1 MKKMTKRTLALAMST
16 GMLLSNSVWAA
27 DTDADPYGAMPE
39 TVTLHVGRSEDANA
53 SYLSGQDSLNN
64 YLVDYIK
71 EQLNVDFVYDFS
83 VASDYS
89 TKVSMAI
96 ASGSIPDIMFVTAS
110 QLRELVAADAVE
122 DMTAVYETYASDNL
136 KAAYD
141 TTDGIS
147 FENATFDGKLMAMPS
162 ISPGAD
168 AIPILFVRGDWMDE
182 LGLDEPKTVEDITNI
197 VKAFK
202 EKYGDSNS
210 LVMSQNIVSENGNN
224 SNKLFKKTIQTICFL
239 PHFLS
244 WVVLAMI
251 FRDLLDGSGIINSG
265 LMALGIIKEPIVF
278 LGNNSWFQ
286 GLMIGTDVWKEFGYG
301 AIIFIAALTS
311 INTELYEAAAIDGAG
326 RLQRIWH
333 ITLPGIAVTIVL
345 VATLNIANILNA
357 GFDQIYNLYSPIVYS
372 TGDIIDTY
380 VYRMSFENAQYSL
393 ATAIGLLK
401 SLVSFILIVVS
412 NFCAGKFA
420 NYRIF

>member
-1 MKKMTKRTLALAMST
+1 MFKLPDTFKIFRNTL
-16 GMLLSNSVWAA
+16 V
-27 DTDADPYGAMPE
+27 
-39 TVTLHVGRSEDANA
+39 
-53 SYLSGQDSLNN
+53 
-64 YLVDYIK
+64 I
-71 EQLNVDFVYDFS
+71 
-83 VASDYS
+83 
-89 TKVSMAI
+89 AI
-96 ASGSIPDIMFVTAS
+96 
-110 QLRELVAADAVE
+110 
-122 DMTAVYETYASDNL
+122 
-136 KAAYD
+136 
-141 TTDGIS
+141 
-147 FENATFDGKLMAMPS
+147 GKLT
-162 ISPGAD
+162 
-168 AIPILFVRGDWMDE
+168 F
-182 LGLDEPKTVEDITNI
+182 N
-197 VKAFK
+197 
-202 EKYGDSNS
+202 
-210 LVMSQNIVSENGNN
+210 LVMSVFFAILLNEV

-251 FRDLLDGSGIINSG
+251 FRDLLDESGI
-265 LMALGIIKEPIVF
+265 
-278 LGNNSWFQ
+278 NNSWFQ

>member
-1 MKKMTKRTLALAMST
+1 MSRKQNPSGTANIQTGRKKKKISIRHTWPYHLLLFP
-16 GMLLSNSVWAA
+16 GMMVLLI
-27 DTDADPYGAMPE
+27 Y
-39 TVTLHVGRSEDANA
+39 TVVPFLGNVIAFQNFKPIMGIAKSKWVG
-53 SYLSGQDSLNN
+53 
-64 YLVDYIK
+64 
-71 EQLNVDFVYDFS
+71 
-83 VASDYS
+83 
-89 TKVSMAI
+89 
-96 ASGSIPDIMFVTAS
+96 
-110 QLRELVAADAVE
+110 
-122 DMTAVYETYASDNL
+122 
-136 KAAYD
+136 
-141 TTDGIS
+141 
-147 FENATFDGKLMAMPS
+147 FENFTYMFKLPDTFKIFRNTLVIAIGKLT
-162 ISPGAD
+162 
-168 AIPILFVRGDWMDE
+168 F
-182 LGLDEPKTVEDITNI
+182 N
-197 VKAFK
+197 
-202 EKYGDSNS
+202 
-210 LVMSQNIVSENGNN
+210 LVMSVFFAILLNEV

-372 TGDIIDTY
+372 TGDIIDTF
-380 VYRMSFENAQYSL
+380 VYRLGLLDAQYGP
-393 ATAIGLLK
+393 ATAVGLFK
-401 SLVSFILIVVS
+401 SVISTLFISISYFL
-412 NFCAGKFA
+412 AYKLA
-420 NYRIF
+420 DYRIF

>member
-1 MKKMTKRTLALAMST
+1 MSRKQNPSGTANIQTGRKKKKISIRHTWPYHLLLFP
-16 GMLLSNSVWAA
+16 GMMVLLI
-27 DTDADPYGAMPE
+27 Y
-39 TVTLHVGRSEDANA
+39 TVVPFLG
-53 SYLSGQDSLNN
+53 
-64 YLVDYIK
+64 
-71 EQLNVDFVYDFS
+71 NVIAFQNFKPIMGIAKS
-83 VASDYS
+83 KWVA
-89 TKVSMAI
+89 I
-96 ASGSIPDIMFVTAS
+96 
-110 QLRELVAADAVE
+110 
-122 DMTAVYETYASDNL
+122 
-136 KAAYD
+136 
-141 TTDGIS
+141 
-147 FENATFDGKLMAMPS
+147 GKLT
-162 ISPGAD
+162 
-168 AIPILFVRGDWMDE
+168 F
-182 LGLDEPKTVEDITNI
+182 N
-197 VKAFK
+197 
-202 EKYGDSNS
+202 
-210 LVMSQNIVSENGNN
+210 LVMSVFFAILLNEV

-380 VYRMSFENAQYSL
+380 VYRMSFENAQFSL
-393 ATAIGLLK
+393 ATSIGLLK

>member
-1 MKKMTKRTLALAMST
+1 MSRKQNPSGTANIQTGRKKKKISIRHTWPYHLLLFP
-16 GMLLSNSVWAA
+16 GMMVLLI
-27 DTDADPYGAMPE
+27 Y
-39 TVTLHVGRSEDANA
+39 TVVPFLGNVIAFQNFKPIMGIAKSKWVG
-53 SYLSGQDSLNN
+53 
-64 YLVDYIK
+64 
-71 EQLNVDFVYDFS
+71 
-83 VASDYS
+83 
-89 TKVSMAI
+89 
-96 ASGSIPDIMFVTAS
+96 
-110 QLRELVAADAVE
+110 
-122 DMTAVYETYASDNL
+122 
-136 KAAYD
+136 
-141 TTDGIS
+141 
-147 FENATFDGKLMAMPS
+147 FENFTYMFKLPDTFKIFRNTLVIAIGKLT
-162 ISPGAD
+162 
-168 AIPILFVRGDWMDE
+168 F
-182 LGLDEPKTVEDITNI
+182 N
-197 VKAFK
+197 
-202 EKYGDSNS
+202 
-210 LVMSQNIVSENGNN
+210 LVMSVFFAILLNEV

-345 VATLNIANILNA
+345 VAILNIANILNA

>member
-1 MKKMTKRTLALAMST
+1 MSRKQNPSGTANIQTGRKKKKISIRHTWPYHLLLFP
-16 GMLLSNSVWAA
+16 GMMVLLI
-27 DTDADPYGAMPE
+27 Y
-39 TVTLHVGRSEDANA
+39 TVVPFLGNVIAFQNFKPIMGIAKSKWVG
-53 SYLSGQDSLNN
+53 
-64 YLVDYIK
+64 
-71 EQLNVDFVYDFS
+71 
-83 VASDYS
+83 
-89 TKVSMAI
+89 
-96 ASGSIPDIMFVTAS
+96 
-110 QLRELVAADAVE
+110 
-122 DMTAVYETYASDNL
+122 
-136 KAAYD
+136 
-141 TTDGIS
+141 
-147 FENATFDGKLMAMPS
+147 FENFTYMFKLPDTFKIFRNTLVIAIGKLT
-162 ISPGAD
+162 
-168 AIPILFVRGDWMDE
+168 F
-182 LGLDEPKTVEDITNI
+182 N
-197 VKAFK
+197 
-202 EKYGDSNS
+202 
-210 LVMSQNIVSENGNN
+210 LVMSVFFAILLNEV

-345 VATLNIANILNA
+345 AATLNIANILNA

>member
-1 MKKMTKRTLALAMST
+1 MSRKQNPSGTANIQTGRKKKKISIRHTWPYHLLLFP
-16 GMLLSNSVWAA
+16 GMMVLLI
-27 DTDADPYGAMPE
+27 Y
-39 TVTLHVGRSEDANA
+39 TVVPFLGNVIAFQNFKPIMGIAKSKWVG
-53 SYLSGQDSLNN
+53 
-64 YLVDYIK
+64 
-71 EQLNVDFVYDFS
+71 
-83 VASDYS
+83 
-89 TKVSMAI
+89 
-96 ASGSIPDIMFVTAS
+96 
-110 QLRELVAADAVE
+110 
-122 DMTAVYETYASDNL
+122 
-136 KAAYD
+136 
-141 TTDGIS
+141 
-147 FENATFDGKLMAMPS
+147 FENFTYMFKLPDTFKIFRNTLVIAIGKLTFNLEMS
-162 ISPGAD
+162 VFV
-168 AIPILFVRGDWMDE
+168 AILLNEV
-182 LGLDEPKTVEDITNI
+182 
-197 VKAFK
+197 
-202 EKYGDSNS
+202 
-210 LVMSQNIVSENGNN
+210 

>member
-1 MKKMTKRTLALAMST
+1 MAKATISKGVKTKTTWANALKRDWQLYLLLMIPVALVVIFNYASYGGIRMVFMDYKPAKGYAGSKWVGWATFQKVFKDKDFIRALKSSIVFNLLDLAVGFPMPIILALI
-16 GMLLSNSVWAA
+16 
-27 DTDADPYGAMPE
+27 
-39 TVTLHVGRSEDANA
+39 
-53 SYLSGQDSLNN
+53 LN
-64 YLVDYIK
+64 
-71 EQLNVDFVYDFS
+71 E
-83 VASDYS
+83 
-89 TKVSMAI
+89 
-96 ASGSIPDIMFVTAS
+96 
-110 QLRELVAADAVE
+110 LR
-122 DMTAVYETYASDNL
+122 
-136 KAAYD
+136 
-141 TTDGIS
+141 
-147 FENATFDGKLMAMPS
+147 FP
-162 ISPGAD
+162 
-168 AIPILFVRGDWMDE
+168 R
-182 LGLDEPKTVEDITNI
+182 
-197 VKAFK
+197 
-202 EKYGDSNS
+202 
-210 LVMSQNIVSENGNN
+210 
-224 SNKLFKKTIQTICFL
+224 FKKVTQTILYL

-372 TGDIIDTY
+372 TGDIIDTF
-380 VYRMSFENAQYSL
+380 VYRLGLLDAQYGP
-393 ATAIGLLK
+393 ATAVGLFK
-401 SLVSFILIVVS
+401 SVISTLFISISYFL
-412 NFCAGKFA
+412 AYKLA
-420 NYRIF
+420 DYRIF

>member
-1 MKKMTKRTLALAMST
+1 MSRKQNPSGTANIQTGRKKKKISIRHTWPYHLLLFP
-16 GMLLSNSVWAA
+16 GMMVLLI
-27 DTDADPYGAMPE
+27 Y
-39 TVTLHVGRSEDANA
+39 TVVPFLGNVIAFQNFKPIMGIAKSKWVG
-53 SYLSGQDSLNN
+53 
-64 YLVDYIK
+64 
-71 EQLNVDFVYDFS
+71 
-83 VASDYS
+83 
-89 TKVSMAI
+89 
-96 ASGSIPDIMFVTAS
+96 
-110 QLRELVAADAVE
+110 
-122 DMTAVYETYASDNL
+122 
-136 KAAYD
+136 
-141 TTDGIS
+141 
-147 FENATFDGKLMAMPS
+147 FENFTYMFKLPDTFKIFRNTLVIAIGKLT
-162 ISPGAD
+162 
-168 AIPILFVRGDWMDE
+168 F
-182 LGLDEPKTVEDITNI
+182 N
-197 VKAFK
+197 
-202 EKYGDSNS
+202 
-210 LVMSQNIVSENGNN
+210 LVMSV
-224 SNKLFKKTIQTICFL
+224 FF
-239 PHFLS
+239 
-244 WVVLAMI
+244 A
-251 FRDLLDGSGIINSG
+251 
-265 LMALGIIKEPIVF
+265 IIKEPIVF